1 LTPLS
6 ANQLRG
12 NWAEQRALRLLQARG
27 WMLLDRQWRCRW
39 GELDLVLAKPPRL
52 LLVEVKGRSRGG
64 PDGWGQAALGAA
76 KRARLRRA
84 WACWLLEHP
93 EWAGAPVEQVFAL
106 VALPP
111 SPPAVR
117 WIRLWG

>member
-1 LTPLS
+1 
-6 ANQLRG
+6 
-12 NWAEQRALRLLQARG
+12 
-27 WMLLDRQWRCRW
+27 MLLDRQWRCRW